1 MGRPAVGPPAGRG
14 RGAGAP
20 LPGRWGKE
28 GGALSPKSAEGTCGR
43 LGDRSPTWGTP
54 RALVDREDS
63 ISIGRWADRMGRE
76 GG

>member
-1 MGRPAVGPPAGRG
+1 MGRPAVVPPAGRG
-14 RGAGAP
+14 MGGWVRAP
-20 LPGRWGKE
+20 ARALGE

-43 LGDRSPTWGTP
+43 LGDRSPTLGTP

-63 ISIGRWADRMGRE
+63 ISIGRWAARMGRE